1 MPYFILT
8 PALFQKVPVSL
19 NGIILVIFELVG
31 FFLEAFDGLQGD
43 LSFYL
48 VQIFVIILNIIL
60 AKVLKIPHISNILL
74 DF

>member
-1 MPYFILT
+1 MPDFILA

-19 NGIILVIFELVG
+19 NGLILVIFELVG
-31 FFLEAFDGLQGD
+31 FFLVAFDGLQGD
-43 LSFYL
+43 LSFDL

-60 AKVLKIPHISNILL
+60 TKVLKIPHISYILL